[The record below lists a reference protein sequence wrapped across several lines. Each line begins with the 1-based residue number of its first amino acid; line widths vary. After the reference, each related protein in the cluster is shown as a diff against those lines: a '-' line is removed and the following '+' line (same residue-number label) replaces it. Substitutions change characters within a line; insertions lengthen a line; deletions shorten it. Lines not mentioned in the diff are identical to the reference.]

1 MEQYTNSLIRKHRK
15 LGDRIANRDDHVE
28 QVRELRGLQR
38 SLAERIRKIQ
48 RGAQYH
54 RPSETA

>member
-15 LGDRIANRDDHVE
+15 LDDQIANCHDHDE
-28 QVRELRGLQR
+28 QVRELRELQR

-48 RGAQYH
+48 RGTQYR
-54 RPSETA
+54 RPIETA

>member
-15 LGDRIANRDDHVE
+15 LGDRIASRPDSTE
-28 QVRELRGLQR
+28 QARELRELQR

-48 RGAQYH
+48 RAAQYR

>member
-15 LGDRIANRDDHVE
+15 LGDQIAGRHDHGE
-28 QVRELRGLQR
+28 QVRELRELQR

-48 RGAQYH
+48 RGARYS